1 LAALFI
7 IILPIPKT
15 GEGLLLAGI
24 YKPRRTRAM
33 NAASGNGAK
42 PNPNIHPSQGNTN
55 IPTTPGNGLPN
66 TATTPG
72 NITTSGNNPGN
83 PATALNP
90 GAVTPGNN
98 IGNQPLNPGNQLA
111 NPNNSLT
118 PGQQATTPN
127 SSQTP
132 SLLNSV
138 SKTSILYNN
147 WHYEPHTWNPHFN
160 DQYFK
165 AHTLRHLQTRE
176 KLIISW
182 PDPTDKN
189 TSIYRSSYYD
199 EATLTQVTRQIMSD
213 HKAEIDAWLKNSDF
227 DTVIKKPG
235 IRIEG
240 DQLTIYSVNPL
251 QKPIGFGVK
260 RGETLIEDL
269 TDAQLILRKDD
280 QGNFFVQSSYATR
293 PDISSMRKE
302 LNKKK

>member
-1 LAALFI
+1 M
-7 IILPIPKT
+7 PIPKT

-24 YKPRRTRAM
+24 SKPRRTHAI
-33 NAASGNGAK
+33 NAAR
-42 PNPNIHPSQGNTN
+42 
-55 IPTTPGNGLPN
+55 
-66 TATTPG
+66 
-72 NITTSGNNPGN
+72 GNNP
-83 PATALNP
+83 A
-90 GAVTPGNN
+90 
-98 IGNQPLNPGNQLA
+98 NQLA

-118 PGQQATTPN
+118 PDTQANLANQPPLAPGQQAITPTI
-127 SSQTP
+127 SQNP

-213 HKAEIDAWLKNSDF
+213 HKAEIDAWLKNSDL
-227 DTVIKKPG
+227 TSIVNNPRMKITNN
-235 IRIEG
+235 
-240 DQLTIYSVNPL
+240 QLTIYSVNPL